1 MTLSGYLSEKESALQ
16 MHEQWE
22 RRWELAQLKS
32 FKLDAPH
39 IIASNSVRSVVSKQL
54 SWPFID
60 LGAIPLGTET
70 LVVVGGGSLIDR
82 VKVFRKN
89 DWPAL
94 KVVAIPSIWG
104 SGAEV
109 SPIAVMNDHVKDI
122 QFSEDLIP
130 DRYVIWPELA
140 RGAPF
145 DLLRFACGDVWAH
158 ALEAFTSPLAT
169 PQIRRQA
176 AALMNEIAEYPMG
189 FDDRWFD
196 ASSAACLLQA
206 RSSVGLIHGFA
217 HVLEPKLRSSNL
229 AANWGHAKLCSA
241 FLLPVLRFNL
251 STSSRVQNLAVEFGL
266 DLEKVLAIANAL
278 FLPEEYAA
286 AMAEAERNWEG
297 IARDRCS
304 RTNCVLVRRDSVE
317 FFRSFRASGVPT

>member
-1 MTLSGYLSEKESALQ
+1 
-16 MHEQWE
+16 
-22 RRWELAQLKS
+22 
-32 FKLDAPH
+32 
-39 IIASNSVRSVVSKQL
+39 
-54 SWPFID
+54 
-60 LGAIPLGTET
+60 
-70 LVVVGGGSLIDR
+70 
-82 VKVFRKN
+82 
-89 DWPAL
+89 
-94 KVVAIPSIWG
+94 VVAIPSIWG

-109 SPIAVMNDHVKDI
+109 SPVAVMNGDVKEI
-122 QFSEDLIP
+122 HFSEDLIP

-140 RGAPF
+140 RGAPA

-169 PQIRRQA
+169 PQIRREA
-176 AALMNEIAEYPMG
+176 AALMNELAEFPIG
-189 FDDRWFD
+189 FDERWLD

-217 HVLEPKLRSSNL
+217 HVLEPKLRSSDL
-229 AANWGHAKLCSA
+229 AGNWGHAKLCSV

-251 STSSRVQNLAVEFGL
+251 SASPRVKSLAEEFGL
-266 DLEKVLAIANAL
+266 DLEKVLATAHAL
-278 FLPEEYAA
+278 FMPEVYSL

-304 RTNCVLVRRDSVE
+304 RTNCVLVRRDSID

>member
-1 MTLSGYLSEKESALQ
+1 LQ

-22 RRWELAQLKS
+22 RRWSLAQLKS
-32 FKLDAPH
+32 VKLGEPH
-39 IIASNSVRSVVSKQL
+39 IIASNSVRSIVSKQL
-54 SWPFID
+54 PWPLID
-60 LGAIPLGTET
+60 RVGAIPLEAET

-89 DWPAL
+89 DWPSL
-94 KVVAIPSIWG
+94 KLVAIPSIWG

-109 SPIAVMNDHVKDI
+109 SPVAVLNGVAKDI
-122 QFSEDLIP
+122 HFSDDLIP
-130 DRYVIWPELA
+130 DHYVVWPELA
-140 RGAPF
+140 QSAPI

-169 PQIRRQA
+169 PEIRRQA
-176 AALMNEIAEYPMG
+176 AELMNEIAKYPLAY
-189 FDDRWFD
+189 DERWFD

-206 RSSVGLIHGFA
+206 RSGVGLIHGFA
-217 HVLEPKLRSSNL
+217 HVLEPKLRSSDL
-229 AANWGHAKLCSA
+229 AANWGHAKLCST

-251 STSSRVQNLAVEFGL
+251 SLSPRVQNLAEEFGL
-266 DLEKVLAIANAL
+266 DLEKVLATAKTL
-278 FLPEEYAA
+278 FLPEEYAS

-317 FFRSFRASGVPT
+317 FFQRFRAAGVTA

>member
-1 MTLSGYLSEKESALQ
+1 

-22 RRWELAQLKS
+22 RRWDLDQLKS
-32 FKLDAPH
+32 SKLDAPY
-39 IIASNSVRSVVSKQL
+39 IIASNSVRSIVSKQL
-54 SWPFID
+54 PWAFID
-60 LGAIPLGTET
+60 LGAIPLGAKT
-70 LVVVGGGSLIDR
+70 LVVVGGGNLIDR
-82 VKVFRKN
+82 VKVLRKN

-109 SPIAVMNDHVKDI
+109 SPVAVMNGHIKDI

-140 RGAPF
+140 RGASF
-145 DLLRFACGDVWAH
+145 DLLRFACGDVYAH

-169 PQIRRQA
+169 PQIRREA
-176 AALMNEIAEYPMG
+176 ATLMNEIAEYPIG

-196 ASSAACLLQA
+196 ASAAACLLQA

-217 HVLEPKLRSSNL
+217 HVLEPKLRASDL
-229 AANWGHAKLCSA
+229 AGKWGHAKLCSA
-241 FLLPVLRFNL
+241 FLLPVLRFDL
-251 STSSRVQNLAVEFGL
+251 SASSRVKNLAAEFGL
-266 DLEKVLAIANAL
+266 DLEKVLATAHAL
-278 FLPEEYAA
+278 FMPDAYSA

-304 RTNCVLVRRDSVE
+304 RTNCVLVRRDSID
-317 FFRSFRASGVPT
+317 FFRRFRASGVPI